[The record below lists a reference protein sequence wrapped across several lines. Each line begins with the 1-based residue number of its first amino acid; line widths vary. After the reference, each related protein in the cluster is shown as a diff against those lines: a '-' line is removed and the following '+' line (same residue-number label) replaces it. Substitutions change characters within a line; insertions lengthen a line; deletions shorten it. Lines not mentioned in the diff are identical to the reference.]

1 MTDVT
6 HPTASVDWPVVVPGA
21 VGTAVAVTA
30 LMQGEWLWAAIVFLG
45 SIVAELVLVL
55 ARRRRARR
63 AEAS

>member
-1 MTDVT
+1 MTAVT
-6 HPTASVDWPVVVPGA
+6 HLQASVDWPVVLLGA

-55 ARRRRARR
+55 ARRRRARH
-63 AEAS
+63 AQTP